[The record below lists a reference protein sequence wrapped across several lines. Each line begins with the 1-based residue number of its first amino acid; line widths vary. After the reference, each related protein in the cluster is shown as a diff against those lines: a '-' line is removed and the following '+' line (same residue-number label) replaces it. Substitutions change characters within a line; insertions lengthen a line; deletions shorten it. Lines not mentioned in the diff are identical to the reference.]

1 MFTAWSK
8 IKYFATIGSSLTLA
22 KFVKKQIFTSVRRDL
37 EKIKIETTT
46 KMNGISSRILGN
58 SNATSE
64 STNSF
69 LQHQITFVRY
79 KCWQLVNAKII
90 TFPT

>member
-46 KMNGISSRILGN
+46 KMNGWCRVFWETPTPPPNQPTPSCSIRLLLSVTNVGN
-58 SNATSE
+58 S
-64 STNSF
+64 
-69 LQHQITFVRY
+69 
-79 KCWQLVNAKII
+79 
-90 TFPT
+90 